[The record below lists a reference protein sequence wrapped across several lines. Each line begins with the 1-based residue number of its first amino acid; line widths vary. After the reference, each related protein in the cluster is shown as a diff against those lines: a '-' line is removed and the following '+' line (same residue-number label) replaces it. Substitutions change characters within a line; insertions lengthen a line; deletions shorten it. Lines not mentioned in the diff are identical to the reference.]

1 MKPNS
6 NVKHPSTLLRLC
18 RNEQNKLVQ
27 YNDKFLEFIANN
39 ILGSILFFDI
49 ALIIPIVAIFG
60 PTWFSAIVLIISSE
74 WIQLWALFAL
84 QHTQKKADTL
94 REAKNNVDHE
104 TMTYVVNQLDRL
116 VGEKNE

>member
-27 YNDKFLEFIANN
+27 YNDQLLEWISDH
-39 ILGSILFFDI
+39 ILGSILCFDFAI
-49 ALIIPIVAIFG
+49 IIPLLAISA
-60 PTWFSAIVLIISSE
+60 PDWIKAIVIILSSN

-94 REAKNNVDHE
+94 REAKNAVDYA
-104 TMTYVVNQLDRL
+104 TMTHIANQLDKL
-116 VGEKNE
+116 VGDKR